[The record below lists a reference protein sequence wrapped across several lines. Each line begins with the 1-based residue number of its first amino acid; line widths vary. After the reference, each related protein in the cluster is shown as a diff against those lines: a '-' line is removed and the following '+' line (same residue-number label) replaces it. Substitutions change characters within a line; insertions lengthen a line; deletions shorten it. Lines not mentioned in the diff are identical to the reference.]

1 VLLSRIIVISRDR
14 HRDSLVLF
22 SHLSMQF
29 LCKTRGHSKQQDGHR
44 DIHCLFCDLSM
55 QYLCK
60 NFLATLQIVC
70 IC

>member
-1 VLLSRIIVISRDR
+1 VLLSRIIVSSRDR
-14 HRDSLVLF
+14 HRDLLVPF
-22 SHLSMQF
+22 SHLSMQC
-29 LCKTRGHSKQQDGHR
+29 LCKNCGQSKQQDGHR
-44 DIHCLFCDLSM
+44 DMHGLFCDLSM